1 MAKKIQSFRIDEKK
15 KAIIIYTNVEPIA
28 AEETVKTFYLNKGY
42 MPLLEEKKKG
52 ITVEEMREEMKDD
65 IKALEE
71 FNKLYTCKDKK
82 KIEEKKAGFHAA
94 CKFFNKWVKEQEKA
108 E

>member
-65 IKALEE
+65 INALEE

-94 CKFFNKWVKEQEKA
+94 CKFFNKWSKEQEKS